1 MSTGCRAAEA
11 LAICWSD
18 IDFTKKEIRIR
29 RNLLYRKRPSGE
41 YGFYIT
47 TPKTKKSKREIPM
60 IDKLEQILRE
70 EYERQ
75 KQDGFCEAVVDGK
88 KGFVFMNRNGGVFCS
103 EIVNSAIKRIYRAY
117 NKEETAKAKE
127 EHREPILLPHFSC
140 HHLRHTFCTRYCEV
154 EPNARIVQEVMG
166 HSNIITTMNI
176 YAEVTESTKHESLE
190 RCQDNFII

>member
-1 MSTGCRAAEA
+1 
-11 LAICWSD
+11 
-18 IDFTKKEIRIR
+18 
-29 RNLLYRKRPSGE
+29 
-41 YGFYIT
+41 
-47 TPKTKKSKREIPM
+47 M

-75 KQDGFCEAVVDGK
+75 KQDGFCKAVVDGK
-88 KGFVFMNRNGGVFCS
+88 KGFVFMNRNGGVFRS
-103 EIVNSAIKRIYRAY
+103 ETINSAIRRIYRAY
-117 NKEETAKAKE
+117 NKEETLKAME

-190 RCQDNFII
+190 RCQNNFMI